1 MRAGKV
7 RIGKMRAAV
16 IAASMGIFAGCLA
29 LISYEIPPEDV
40 VYADNAIPEEDDTE
54 FGEEAEDSDRF
65 VPSEIPQ
72 PVFSAES
79 GFYTE
84 EFMLELSLPEG
95 MEASAWILYTTDG
108 STPQADDGEA
118 VNGQRYEEEIAV
130 EKRKS
135 SGQYG
140 SMLPNIVRAVT
151 VTEDGACSDV
161 ATYTYFCADSLDED
175 YGISIISLVTD
186 SENLYD
192 KETGLFMNTGQSG
205 RDWERPAVFSY
216 FSSDGTE
223 QLNMNIGIRLHGGA
237 SRDFNLK
244 SLRLYARDSY
254 DTQKWFS
261 YDFFSDSLLPAM
273 EANGEREIVSR
284 FKRLILRNGGNEGQT
299 WDSTMLRDALIQSL
313 MADTALDL
321 QAYEP
326 VVVYLNGQY
335 YGLMNLRERYDRYYL
350 AEHYNCDKDDVAVY
364 GLWYNSAGEM
374 QVYVA
379 DGSYEEQAYY
389 QEFYDFVRDN
399 DMSSDENYE
408 IVCGYLDIEN
418 YIDYICL
425 EIFCG
430 NTDWPGNNCRAWRYT
445 GEPKNAYG
453 LDGKIRYMV
462 YDTEFGFGLYG
473 RSASEDYF
481 WNAIMAGGTEWPNPD
496 GATLVFRS
504 LLENDSFRLQFASRY
519 MDLLN
524 ANFSKETCNENLETM
539 AAAVS
544 PYFDE
549 LRQKYGMDSYDNS
562 LNEVRNFITYR
573 GAYAFAELQKYC
585 SIGEKYKLSIAVE
598 NIEGLDHIEVNTLTV
613 TADNNRIYGG
623 LWSGTYASDVE
634 VAVTAVAAAG
644 YEFVC
649 WNEDETLTEAALLVS
664 GAEKNETVTLKP
676 VFRALPQAA
685 EDEETAPESTEAF
698 ETEEKAAGHWLYIA
712 IAAAAAA
719 AVLAAATVMYTRKK

>member
-1 MRAGKV
+1 MRAKK
-7 RIGKMRAAV
+7 IGAAAAAAV
-16 IAASMGIFAGCLA
+16 VFSGCLA
-29 LISYEIPPEDV
+29 FVAYDTRLGNI
-40 VYADNAIPEEDDTE
+40 VYADVMLPEADDAD
-54 FGEEAEDSDRF
+54 GAEADDSDAF
-65 VPSEIPQ
+65 VPSSIPQ

-79 GFYTE
+79 GFYTQ
-84 EFMLELSLPEG
+84 EFMLELSLPE
-95 MEASAWILYTTDG
+95 ETAASDWILYTTDG
-108 STPQADDGEA
+108 STPRTGGDGEQ
-118 VNGQRYEEEIAV
+118 NGQCYESGIPIEM
-130 EKRKS
+130 RKS

-151 VTEDGACSDV
+151 VTADGECSDV
-161 ATYTYFCADSLDED
+161 ATYTYFCADNLDED

-205 RDWERPAVFSY
+205 IEWERPAVFSY
-216 FSSDGTE
+216 FSADGTQ

-237 SRDFNLK
+237 SRDFKLK

-261 YDFFSDSLLPAM
+261 YDFFSGSLLPAV
-273 EANGEREIVSR
+273 EANSEREALDR
-284 FKRLILRNGGNEGQT
+284 FKRLILRNGGNEGQA

-313 MADTALDL
+313 MADSMLAL

-350 AEHYNCDKDDVAVY
+350 AEHYNCDKDDVAIYSFWYDSDGAMRVY
-364 GLWYNSAGEM
+364 MAEGA
-374 QVYVA
+374 
-379 DGSYEEQAYY
+379 YEEQAYY

-399 DMSSDENYE
+399 DMSEEANYQ
-408 IVCGYLDIEN
+408 IVCDYLDIEN

-425 EIFCG
+425 EIFSG

-453 LDGKIRYMV
+453 LDGRIRYMV

-496 GATLVFRS
+496 GATLIFRS
-504 LLENDSFRLQFASRY
+504 LLENDSFRIQFASRY

-524 ANFSKETCNENLETM
+524 ANFSQEVCSEKLDMM

-549 LRQKYGMDSYDNS
+549 LRQKYNMDWYDNS
-562 LNEVRNFITYR
+562 LNEVRNFITSR
-573 GAYAFAELQKYC
+573 GGYAFAELQKYC
-585 SIGEKYKLSIAVE
+585 GTGEEYTLRIAVE
-598 NIEGLDHIEVNTLTV
+598 QIEGLECIQVNTLTIN
-613 TADNNRIYGG
+613 TDNNRIQGG
-623 LWSGTYASDVE
+623 YWSGTYAADIGT
-634 VAVTAVAAAG
+634 AVTAVPAAG

-649 WNEDETLTEAALLVS
+649 WNDDETQDAAAIVIS
-664 GAEKNETVTLKP
+664 GTEKNEIVTLKP
-676 VFRALPQAA
+676 VFRAFPQ
-685 EDEETAPESTEAF
+685 ETEPETAAESTETL
-698 ETEEKAAGHWLYIA
+698 EKEENGNGYRLYIA
-712 IAAAAAA
+712 IAAAAI
-719 AVLAAATVMYTRKK
+719 AVLAAAAVLYAGKK